1 MIWFI
6 VLWKLLFFF
15 CFLFLLAAFFWWD
28 FVFDIVFLILSFIDS
43 VLTPFL
49 CYYQMGWIF
58 LDQIF
63 SIDFIMVKQ
72 REGSPLR
79 ILPLVCCHRSRL
91 LLQIVLISVILL
103 QSCSCSATLNQIAT
117 RIAQHSSCTLVANK
131 DYSFGFQN
139 VPFIFRKLYFRWYF
153 WG

>member
-1 MIWFI
+1 M
-6 VLWKLLFFF
+6 
-15 CFLFLLAAFFWWD
+15 LAAFFWWD
-28 FVFDIVFLILSFIDS
+28 FVFDIFFLILSFIDS

-49 CYYQMGWIF
+49 SYYQVGWIF

-63 SIDFIMVKQ
+63 SIDFILVKQ

-79 ILPLVCCHRSRL
+79 ILLLVCCHRSRL

-103 QSCSCSATLNQIAT
+103 QSCSCSAALNQIAT
-117 RIAQHSSCTLVANK
+117 CIAQHSSCTLVANK

-139 VPFIFRKLYFRWYF
+139 GPFIFRKLYFSWYF
-153 WG
+153 WR